1 MEGAYE
7 TVILALA
14 ELLGCDPAI
23 VQKYYD
29 KHNIGDVLDTQKSSR
44 LVSDAAQYSS
54 AYGKVRSARAAI
66 SNLSTFEK
74 AVLAIEEFDLEERLK
89 GIEAYLSKKDETR
102 RAMKAEFSTQGGKNF
117 KANAVA
123 NMVLDLFV
131 RLNREINLTKTSA
144 TKNSQSD
151 LPSSRFAI
159 CVDQALKIT
168 HTYGRL
174 NKVQFED
181 YKGSTVT
188 RSHSQYAH
196 WKGPATQAIEL
207 LEKRTSKKQ

>member
-1 MEGAYE
+1 MK
-7 TVILALA
+7 
-14 ELLGCDPAI
+14 LLFLRLQSCLDAT
-23 VQKYYD
+23 QLLCKKYYD
-29 KHNIGDVLDTQKSSR
+29 KHNIGDVLDTQESSR

-74 AVLAIEEFDLEERLK
+74 TVLAIEEFDLEERLK

-102 RAMKAEFSTQGGKNF
+102 RAMKAEFSIQGGKNF

-144 TKNSQSD
+144 TKHTSGNA
-151 LPSSRFAI
+151 PSSLFAR
-159 CVDQALKIT
+159 CVDEALKIT
-168 HTYGRL
+168 HTDGRQ
-174 NKVQFED
+174 KSVKFETSNGRNCCWHS
-181 YKGSTVT
+181 YSVCALARAG
-188 RSHSQYAH
+188 RASH
-196 WKGPATQAIEL
+196 
-207 LEKRTSKKQ
+207 